1 MIKFLLPVIAFVV
14 AGCSSLQ
21 LAQTMLF
28 LDDNGNVIK
37 VDYLRSNKP
46 YVTQVKS
53 PFNGEMVDFS
63 AKLLVVVTMPDGYDF
78 EAWQTLNTLPS
89 GTMYKSKDSR
99 WLYHARGI
107 TSSVYEQTIDKSDYK
122 LVYEGV
128 MCSGGDMKKNRK

>member
-1 MIKFLLPVIAFVV
+1 MIKFLLPVISFVV

>member
-1 MIKFLLPVIAFVV
+1 MMKFLLPLV
-14 AGCSSLQ
+14 ASLLVGCSSFHLG
-21 LAQTMLF
+21 QTMLF

-37 VDYLRSNKP
+37 VDYMRSDKP
-46 YVTQVKS
+46 YVSQIKS
-53 PFNGEMVDFS
+53 PFNGETVDFS
-63 AKLLVVVTMPDGYDF
+63 SKLLVEVTMPDGYSF

-128 MCSGGDMKKNRK
+128 MCSGGDMKKGRK